1 MPRQNIT
8 DLTLPDH
15 QFRPDKCPTSG
26 FERLDAALAEGRI
39 RAEMLRK
46 YAACPISSRK
56 RRAAQQL
63 AKALLDDSATPSL
76 ASAVYIRDFRVR
88 VTGHLWRICE
98 LESHAPSTFTVWGRG
113 MEIAGKGLSKLDPNA
128 FARAFRADLYR
139 GGAKGSGGYIFAFL
153 DAEFNPA
160 EDVWKFHWHGLAD
173 GELKG
178 VLDQL
183 RNSRK
188 YGRPKD
194 IRISRKPLTNLP
206 EPLTYLIKPFW
217 GSRWHGLIGEK
228 ICRQRWRSR
237 IAEPRHSELLLWL
250 NQWSP
255 ADLSVLVGFE
265 VVGHHLVKN
274 HEK

>member
-8 DLTLPDH
+8 NLKLTDPR
-15 QFRPDKCPTSG
+15 FRPDRSPTSG
-26 FERLDAALAEGRI
+26 FETSEAALAEDQART
-39 RAEMLRK
+39 RMLRK
-46 YAACPISSRK
+46 YADSTTFLRK
-56 RRAAQQL
+56 KRNAHEL
-63 AKALLDDSATPSL
+63 ADILSEDSNELLL
-76 ASAVYIRDFRVR
+76 ASAVYMRDFRVR

-98 LESHAPSTFTVWGRG
+98 LESHTPSTFTVWGRG
-113 MEIAGKGLSKLDPNA
+113 MEIAGKGLSKVDPRA

-139 GGAKGSGGYIFAFL
+139 SGAKGVDGYIFAFL
-153 DAEFNPA
+153 DAEYNPA
-160 EDVWKFHWHGLAD
+160 EDMWKFHWHGLAD

-188 YGRPKD
+188 YRLPKD

-206 EPLTYLIKPFW
+206 GPLTYLIKPFW

-228 ICRQRWRSR
+228 MCRQRWRSR

-255 ADLSVLVGFE
+255 ADLSVLVGLE